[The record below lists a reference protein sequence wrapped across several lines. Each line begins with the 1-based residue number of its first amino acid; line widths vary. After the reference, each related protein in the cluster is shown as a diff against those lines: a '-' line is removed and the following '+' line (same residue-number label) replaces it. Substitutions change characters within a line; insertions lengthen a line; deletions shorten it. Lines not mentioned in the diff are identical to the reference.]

1 MCEPRH
7 LRYSVTHTPPR
18 TGDIFIIAPDRKNAR
33 KDFGVSQPIRL
44 PPECHRYTYIGQYPH
59 DFPVRHGKSLGKIAE
74 GGSGFAIRTS
84 ELRND
89 RFRHLCVRPADVY
102 RILQSFFI
110 IKHLTIPLPRPRL
123 CRPFPSVAVRRFVQ
137 CERSETHRIFVKC
150 LLPGFI
156 EMMKIFKSFRVVRV
170 GVQVQ

>member
-18 TGDIFIIAPDRKNAR
+18 TGDIFIIAPDSQNAR

-74 GGSGFAIRTS
+74 GGSGFAIRTT
-84 ELRND
+84 EL
-89 RFRHLCVRPADVY
+89 LVSVDVY
-102 RILQSFFI
+102 RAYLCDFCGYIISDFYENVDNKSRIIIVHVKRVTASVIDNLFDHRANGSPFLVVIGISIL
-110 IKHLTIPLPRPRL
+110 
-123 CRPFPSVAVRRFVQ
+123 
-137 CERSETHRIFVKC
+137 
-150 LLPGFI
+150 
-156 EMMKIFKSFRVVRV
+156 
-170 GVQVQ
+170 

>member
-59 DFPVRHGKSLGKIAE
+59 DFPVRHGKWLGKIAE

-84 ELRND
+84 EL
-89 RFRHLCVRPADVY
+89 LVSVDVY
-102 RILQSFFI
+102 MAYLCGFCGYI
-110 IKHLTIPLPRPRL
+110 IAD
-123 CRPFPSVAVRRFVQ
+123 F
-137 CERSETHRIFVKC
+137 CEIVDK
-150 LLPGFI
+150 
-156 EMMKIFKSFRVVRV
+156 
-170 GVQVQ
+170 

>member
-59 DFPVRHGKSLGKIAE
+59 DFPVRHGETLREIAH
-74 GGSGFAIRTS
+74 GRAGFSIRTA
-84 ELRND
+84 EL
-89 RFRHLCVRPADVY
+89 L
-102 RILQSFFI
+102 
-110 IKHLTIPLPRPRL
+110 
-123 CRPFPSVAVRRFVQ
+123 
-137 CERSETHRIFVKC
+137 
-150 LLPGFI
+150 
-156 EMMKIFKSFRVVRV
+156 V
-170 GVQVQ
+170 GVGVYMAYLCGLCGYIITDSHGNVDSNL

>member
-18 TGDIFIIAPDRKNAR
+18 TGDIFIIAPDSQNAR
-33 KDFGVSQPIRL
+33 KDFGVSQSIRL

-84 ELRND
+84 GWL
-89 RFRHLCVRPADVY
+89 VGVDVY
-102 RILQSFFI
+102 MAYLCGFCGYI
-110 IKHLTIPLPRPRL
+110 IADFCGNVDK
-123 CRPFPSVAVRRFVQ
+123 
-137 CERSETHRIFVKC
+137 
-150 LLPGFI
+150 
-156 EMMKIFKSFRVVRV
+156 
-170 GVQVQ
+170 